1 MVQPDN
7 NQSNMRLNNGTTVRQ
22 QYRPNQDIANNNS
35 NNISNNTVLFLDLNI
50 EIKCE
55 NLLIGV
61 IKSRQKI
68 KNENQ

>member
-22 QYRPNQDIANNNS
+22 QYRPNQGIANNNS

-68 KNENQ
+68 KIENQ